1 MQDKK
6 ENKKMNELI
15 EKLLVAAMT
24 DPDGAIEEV
33 GGYIE
38 KYKPVAYKA
47 LKYFVDIYADY
58 VNNRQWSGLV
68 AKAKRNMFDA
78 YVGVGFTEDQ
88 AMALL
93 LNDNIRLMENIKK
106 TSNST
111 SKSRSSK

>member
-1 MQDKK
+1 
-6 ENKKMNELI
+6 MNELS

-24 DPDGAIEEV
+24 DPNGAVEEV

-58 VNNRQWSGLV
+58 ANNKEWFGLA
-68 AKAKRNMFDA
+68 AKVKRNMYDA
-78 YVGVGFTEDQ
+78 YVEAGFTEDQ

-106 TSNST
+106 TSGNA
-111 SKSRSSK
+111 SKSKSSK

>member
-1 MQDKK
+1 
-6 ENKKMNELI
+6 MNELI

-33 GGYIE
+33 GGCIE
-38 KYKPVAYKA
+38 KYKPIAYKA

-58 VNNRQWSGLV
+58 DNNKEWFVLN
-68 AKAKRNMFDA
+68 AKVKKNMYDT
-78 YVGVGFTEDQ
+78 YVEAGFTEDQ

-106 TSNST
+106 ASGNA